1 MEDSKNRWSGSGIS
15 AMVSE
20 DIENGVEDDKHNQIC
35 RLRYQQSPVEVTFS
49 LYHRL
54 VVEIYKR
61 MIVI

>member
-35 RLRYQQSPVEVTFS
+35 RLRYQQSPVEVKQTS
-49 LYHRL
+49 LFF
-54 VVEIYKR
+54 IDQ
-61 MIVI
+61 

>member
-35 RLRYQQSPVEVTFS
+35 RLRYQQSPVEVKHTS
-49 LYHRL
+49 LF
-54 VVEIYKR
+54 
-61 MIVI
+61 IVDQLLIKE